1 MEIVKKKFLFIP
13 QRFFVKLKIFYAIVK
28 LLISSCSSF
37 LRDYED
43 FMIWFFFVDKK
54 KKLNAERI
62 GFMEKLR
69 AGNYIFGFLLNL
81 NLKGIT

>member
-13 QRFFVKLKIFYAIVK
+13 QKFFVIVKIFYAIVK
-28 LLISSCSSF
+28 LLVSSCSSF

-54 KKLNAERI
+54 KKINCRKNRVH
-62 GFMEKLR
+62 GK
-69 AGNYIFGFLLNL
+69 
-81 NLKGIT
+81 T